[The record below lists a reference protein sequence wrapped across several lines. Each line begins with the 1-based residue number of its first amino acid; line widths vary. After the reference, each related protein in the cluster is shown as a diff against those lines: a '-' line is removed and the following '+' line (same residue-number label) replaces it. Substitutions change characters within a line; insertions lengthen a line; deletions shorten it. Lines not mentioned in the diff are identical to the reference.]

1 MNLRKLH
8 YVTICCLL
16 GLFVGLTACTNGGKQ
31 VSYDKGIDEEK
42 DSFVNQAI
50 AKDPEYALLLIDSL
64 EDKKIISEYLSNY
77 YRGQAYSKLGQELSA
92 ELYYKRALT
101 NDEIYQEHP
110 ALYYY
115 ICDQLSTI
123 LTNKGDQDGAVSIAT
138 EAYARVQKDTTQAGH
153 SWTAVLLH
161 DIGYSLMQLGRHEE
175 AEKSFTQSWNTLKQL
190 VTENPS
196 FDNLYTWARITYNI
210 IDAYTSTEQF
220 HQAEPWLAQG
230 EEAITRLTSSP
241 ECPRQTAEEF
251 IGGLNT
257 HKALVYIKTGK
268 RAEAEKAYKRFLNTT
283 YSHTNNGLIEHSE
296 YLELAERWNELANL
310 TPRVDSVVQSWK
322 IPYSLYYLKAYMKP
336 YLMGYLKSGRKEEAL
351 KMAERLALVIDSVD
365 NYERQHNAAELAI
378 IYETQEKEKQ
388 IAEQQS
394 QLTSQRYL
402 SILVAVVIILVSMVI
417 IAFLRLR
424 SAESLAEKN
433 RELKQKNDEL
443 MAANERAEESSR
455 MKTDFIQ
462 QISHEIRTPLNV
474 LSGFTQIL
482 TTPHVEL
489 EEKERMDIN
498 LRITQNTNRIT
509 ELVNKMLE
517 LSDIHSKAVIERTDN
532 VTTIQIAAQAAQD
545 SGIQQAKHITFRLEY
560 DQEADKIIRTNSH
573 SAVRALILLLHNAQ
587 KFTKEG
593 SVELKVS
600 IDSEAS
606 MIVYTVTDTGIGIPP
621 EESERIFEE
630 FLQLDQYYD
639 GTGIGLSVARSIAQR
654 LGGNIWLDT
663 TYTEGAR
670 FLFTL
675 PDKQ

>member
-1 MNLRKLH
+1 
-8 YVTICCLL
+8 
-16 GLFVGLTACTNGGKQ
+16 
-31 VSYDKGIDEEK
+31 
-42 DSFVNQAI
+42 
-50 AKDPEYALLLIDSL
+50 
-64 EDKKIISEYLSNY
+64 
-77 YRGQAYSKLGQELSA
+77 
-92 ELYYKRALT
+92 
-101 NDEIYQEHP
+101 
-110 ALYYY
+110 
-115 ICDQLSTI
+115 
-123 LTNKGDQDGAVSIAT
+123 
-138 EAYARVQKDTTQAGH
+138 
-153 SWTAVLLH
+153 
-161 DIGYSLMQLGRHEE
+161 
-175 AEKSFTQSWNTLKQL
+175 
-190 VTENPS
+190 
-196 FDNLYTWARITYNI
+196 
-210 IDAYTSTEQF
+210 
-220 HQAEPWLAQG
+220 
-230 EEAITRLTSSP
+230 
-241 ECPRQTAEEF
+241 
-251 IGGLNT
+251 
-257 HKALVYIKTGK
+257 
-268 RAEAEKAYKRFLNTT
+268 
-283 YSHTNNGLIEHSE
+283 
-296 YLELAERWNELANL
+296 
-310 TPRVDSVVQSWK
+310 
-322 IPYSLYYLKAYMKP
+322 
-336 YLMGYLKSGRKEEAL
+336 
-351 KMAERLALVIDSVD
+351 MAERLALVIDSVD

-402 SILVAVVIILVSMVI
+402 SILVTVVIILVSMVI

-600 IDSEAS
+600 IDPEAS